1 MKTLK
6 LYYGSS
12 MQPDWSIFETGAE
25 LPELLKFCFKMELG
39 IATLPDDEVEK
50 ISKDFD
56 KKYGLKLIMC
66 SEEWSGDI
74 KAKTDFDIDL
84 SDFEKLVNDYI

>member
-1 MKTLK
+1 MKTVK

-12 MQPDWSIFETGAE
+12 MTPDWSIFETRAE

-39 IATLPDDEVEK
+39 LATLSDNEVEK
-50 ISKDFD
+50 IKNDFV
-56 KKYGLKLIMC
+56 KKYHFKLIAY

-74 KAKTDFDIDL
+74 KAKTDFEIDL

>member
-1 MKTLK
+1 MKTVK
-6 LYYGSS
+6 LFYGGS
-12 MQPDWSIFETGAE
+12 MVPDWEIFETNAE
-25 LPELLKFCFKMELG
+25 LPDLLKFCFEMELG

-56 KKYGLKLIMC
+56 KKYHFKMLLC
-66 SEEWSGDI
+66 SELFDTEP
-74 KAKTDFDIDL
+74 KNKTDFEIDL

>member
-12 MQPDWSIFETGAE
+12 MTPDWTIFETSAT
-25 LPELLKFCFKMELG
+25 LPELLKFCFEMELG
-39 IATLPDDEVEK
+39 LATLPDDEVEK

-56 KKYGLKLIMC
+56 EKYGLKLIMC
-66 SEEWSGDI
+66 SEEWDTEP
-74 KAKTDFDIDL
+74 KNKTDFEIDL
-84 SDFEKLVNDYI
+84 SDFEKLINDYI

>member
-1 MKTLK
+1 MKTVK

-12 MQPDWSIFETGAE
+12 MTPDLSIFETRAE
-25 LPELLKFCFKMELG
+25 LPEILKFCFAMELG
-39 IATLPDDEVEK
+39 FATLSKEETEK

-56 KKYGLKLIMC
+56 KKYGLKLIIC
-66 SEEWSGDI
+66 SEEWDTEP
-74 KAKTDFDIDL
+74 KNKTDLEIDL

>member
-1 MKTLK
+1 MKTVK

-12 MQPDWSIFETGAE
+12 MTPDWSIFETRAE
-25 LPELLKFCFKMELG
+25 LPELLKFCFAMELML
-39 IATLPDDEVEK
+39 ATLPDDEVEK

-56 KKYGLKLIMC
+56 KKYGLKLIIC
-66 SEEWSGDI
+66 SEEFDTEP
-74 KAKTDFDIDL
+74 KNKTDFEIDL

>member
-12 MQPDWSIFETGAE
+12 MTPDWTIFETSAT
-25 LPELLKFCFKMELG
+25 LPELLKFCFEMELG
-39 IATLPDDEVEK
+39 LATLTKEETEK
-50 ISKDFD
+50 IAKDFD

-66 SEEWSGDI
+66 SEEWDTEP
-74 KAKTDFDIDL
+74 KNKTDFEIDL

>member
-1 MKTLK
+1 MKTVK

-12 MQPDWSIFETGAE
+12 MTPDWSIFETSAT
-25 LPELLKFCFKMELG
+25 LPELLKFCFEMELG

-66 SEEWSGDI
+66 SEEWDTEP
-74 KAKTDFDIDL
+74 KNKTDFEIDL
-84 SDFEKLVNDYI
+84 SDFEKLVYDYI

>member
-12 MQPDWSIFETGAE
+12 MTPDWTIFETGAE
-25 LPELLKFCFKMELG
+25 LPELLKFCFDMELG
-39 IATLPDDEVEK
+39 FATLPGNEVEK

-56 KKYGLKLIMC
+56 KKYGLKLIIC
-66 SEEWSGDI
+66 SEEFDTEP
-74 KAKTDFDIDL
+74 KNKTDFEIDL
-84 SDFEKLVNDYI
+84 SDFEKLINDYI

>member
-1 MKTLK
+1 MKTVK

-12 MQPDWSIFETGAE
+12 MTPDWTIFETRAE
-25 LPELLKFCFKMELG
+25 LPELLKFCFAMELG
-39 IATLPDDEVEK
+39 FATLTKEETEK
-50 ISKDFD
+50 IAKDFD
-56 KKYGLKLIMC
+56 KKYGLKLIIC